1 VPLTGSPEHARSA
14 QRELPGWAR
23 HALDWGHAET
33 DVSGQLQPSEW
44 LLTKSE
50 RGNDQ
55 TVLDDQHP
63 GDEAWSTAN
72 HVRPLVHGATYFAEL
87 KERIEETRAGDLI
100 YFTDWR
106 GDPDERL
113 TDEPGSTVEAVLS
126 AADKRGVDVRGLIWR
141 SHWDKLS
148 FSAAENRQLG
158 EQLQAKG
165 AEALLDMRVR
175 TGGSH
180 HQKLVVIRYRGR
192 PERDVAYVGGIDL
205 CHSRRDDA
213 RHHGDPQAQTMAEV
227 YGPTPPWHDVQA
239 AISGPAVH
247 DVETVFRERWLD
259 PTPLSQN
266 PVFWLHDKLSR
277 TDLSPD
283 PLPEQAPPPEPVE
296 DGTQIVQLLR
306 TYPNLRHGRDYPFAR
321 GGERSVARGYSKALA
336 KAERL
341 VYIEDQYLWSTDVAH
356 AFVDSLTSNPELRVI
371 AVLPHVPD
379 QSKPLGRVPQELG
392 RAEALAMLKEAGGD
406 RVAAYG
412 IENHAGRP
420 VYVHAKVCVMDDWW
434 ATIGSDNFNRRSWTH
449 DSELSVVAVDTR
461 GGDHSAYARR
471 LRLTL
476 GAEHL
481 DREIGPA
488 EFPGDISR
496 IEKGTAPGDL
506 DDTELLEVMGD
517 CVSAEGM
524 FDAFAAS
531 AARLQEWHDRGQAGE
546 RPPGRL
552 RPLQAP
558 PLSRLT
564 RLWARPL
571 YLAMHDPDGRP
582 RALRKSREF

>member
-1 VPLTGSPEHARSA
+1 M
-14 QRELPGWAR
+14 
-23 HALDWGHAET
+23 
-33 DVSGQLQPSEW
+33 DVQPRDW

-50 RGNDQ
+50 RDNGR
-55 TVLDDQHP
+55 TVLDAQHP
-63 GDEAWSTAN
+63 DDEAWSSGN
-72 HVRPLVHGATYFAEL
+72 HVRPLVHGSTYFAEL
-87 KERIEETRAGDLI
+87 RQRIEETSEGDLI

-113 TDEPGSTVEAVLS
+113 TGEPGSEVEELLG
-126 AADKRGVDVRGLIWR
+126 AADRRGVDVRGLIWR

-148 FSAAENRQLG
+148 FSAEENRQLG
-158 EQLQAKG
+158 EQLQAQG
-165 AEALLDMRVR
+165 AEVLLDMRVR

-213 RHHGDPQAQTMAEV
+213 RHLGDPQPQSMAAV
-227 YGPTPPWHDVQA
+227 YGEHPAWHDVQA

-266 PVFWLHDKLSR
+266 PLFWLHDKLQR
-277 TDLSPD
+277 VDRSPD
-283 PLPEQAPPPEPVE
+283 PLPDQAPPPPPVPG
-296 DGTQIVQLLR
+296 GTHIVQLLR

-336 KAERL
+336 RADQL
-341 VYIEDQYLWSTDVAH
+341 VYIEDQYLWSTDIATT
-356 AFVDSLTSNPELRVI
+356 FVESLTTNRDLRVI

-379 QSKPLGRVPQELG
+379 QSTPLSRLPQELG
-392 RAEALAMLKEAGGD
+392 RLEALAMLRKAGGD
-406 RVAAYG
+406 RVAFYG
-412 IENHAGRP
+412 VENHQGRP
-420 VYVHAKVCVMDDWW
+420 VYVHAKVCVMDDVW

-449 DSELSVVAVDTR
+449 DSELSAVVIDEA

-476 GAEHL
+476 AAEHL
-481 DREIGPA
+481 DRKVGPA
-488 EFPGDISR
+488 EFPGDISK
-496 IEKGTAPGDL
+496 IETGTGPEDL
-506 DDTELLEVMGD
+506 NDSTLLSVMAD

-524 FDAFAAS
+524 FHAFAES
-531 AARLQEWHDRGQAGE
+531 ADRLQAWYDGGKRGE

-552 RPLQAP
+552 RPLDHP
-558 PLSRLT
+558 RLSRLT
-564 RLWARPL
+564 RLWAAPL
-571 YLAMHDPDGRP
+571 YRAMLDPDGRP
-582 RALRKSREF
+582 RALRRRSAF